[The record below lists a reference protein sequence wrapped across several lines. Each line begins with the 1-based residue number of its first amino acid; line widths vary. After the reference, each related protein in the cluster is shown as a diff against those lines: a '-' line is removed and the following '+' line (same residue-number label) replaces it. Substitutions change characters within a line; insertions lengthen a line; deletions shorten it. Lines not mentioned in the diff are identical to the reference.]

1 MSKWCMN
8 KGYNRDEAILEA
20 SKCLSCKNP
29 KCETGCPTN
38 MRIRDFIKNIKED
51 NLSEAYDIIRECS
64 SLPHIC
70 SIVCPVEKQC
80 VGHCVLGIKGKP
92 VNCNKLERYVVE
104 NIEKKQIKNNTFNK
118 KVAVIGTGPAGISCA
133 LELAKNG
140 YYVEMFEEK
149 SYFGGVLAYGIPNYR
164 LDYDNVLKSL
174 NELNELDVVI
184 NYNKKML
191 ESDIINLKNSFD
203 YIFISTGLTKSK
215 KLGIKNENING
226 VINAF
231 DYLVNV
237 NEDIKLHLKNRPIF
251 KGEVVVVGAGNVAMD
266 AARCAKR
273 DGSNVT
279 IVYRRSRAE
288 APATNEEIK
297 EALDDG
303 VVFKFLNNPVEVI
316 GVNNVCGIK
325 VEQMELG
332 EADSSGRRKPIGT
345 GVFENIKC
353 NYIISAIGQ
362 EPDDIYDKK
371 ELKTDYKYLV
381 CNELKTNIEGIYAG
395 GDIVLGAK
403 TVVEAMTCGR
413 KVSKMILEND
423 IKN

>member
-1 MSKWCMN
+1 MNNWCMN
-8 KGYNRDEAILEA
+8 KGYNKDEAILEA

-29 KCETGCPTN
+29 RCETGCPTN

-51 NLSEAYDIIRECS
+51 NLSGAYDIIRECS

-92 VNCNKLERYVVE
+92 INCNKLERYVLE
-104 NIEKKQIKNNTFNK
+104 NVFKKQIKKNTINK
-118 KVAVIGTGPAGISCA
+118 RVAVIGTGPAGIACA

-164 LDYDNVLKSL
+164 LDYNNVLKSL
-174 NELNELDVVI
+174 NELKELNVVI

-191 ESDIINLKNSFD
+191 ESDIINLKNTFD
-203 YIFISTGLTKSK
+203 YVFISTGLTKSK
-215 KLGIKNENING
+215 KLGIKNENITG

-231 DYLVNV
+231 DYLVKV
-237 NEDIKLHLKNRPIF
+237 NEDIKLHIGNRPIF
-251 KGEVVVVGAGNVAMD
+251 KGDVVVVGAGNVAMD

-273 DGSNVT
+273 DGANVKV
-279 IVYRRSRAE
+279 VYRRSIDE
-288 APATNEEIK
+288 APATKEEIK
-297 EALDDG
+297 EAMEEG
-303 VVFKFLNNPVEVI
+303 IIFKFLNNPVEVI
-316 GVNNVCGIK
+316 GIDNVCGIV
-325 VEQMELG
+325 VEQMALG
-332 EADSSGRRKPIGT
+332 ELDSSGRRKPTKT
-345 GVFENIKC
+345 GVFDEIKC
-353 NYIISAIGQ
+353 DYVISAIGQ
-362 EPDDIYDKK
+362 EPDDIYDKN

-381 CNELKTNIEGIYAG
+381 CDNFKTNIDGIYAG

-403 TVVEAMTCGR
+403 TVVEAMVCGR
-413 KVSKMILEND
+413 KVSKMI
-423 IKN
+423 IKNDNI